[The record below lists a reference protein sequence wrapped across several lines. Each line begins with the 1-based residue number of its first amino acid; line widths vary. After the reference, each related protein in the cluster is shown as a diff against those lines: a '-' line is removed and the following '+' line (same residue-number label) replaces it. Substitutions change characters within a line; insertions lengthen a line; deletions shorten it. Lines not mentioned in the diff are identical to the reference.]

1 MSRTLQF
8 KRYSNT
14 ALLSITGAVGELIVD
29 TTNDTITVHDGT
41 TAGGTR
47 LATEIFVGK
56 SSFTQAAFNKANSAN
71 SLAQAAFNYA
81 NTIVSDSQIDN
92 VARIVANST
101 AIVANIVAAGLV
113 ATNTN
118 TAIALAGVQ
127 ASNSNISFLTGFSQG
142 AFDKANSAITVSQL
156 KSITAN
162 AATYAAFQSA
172 IAAL

>member
-14 ALLSITGAVGELIVD
+14 ALLSVTGAVGELIVD
-29 TTNDTITVHDGT
+29 TTNDTVTVHDGT

-47 LATEIFVGK
+47 LATEAFAGRN
-56 SSFTQAAFNKANSAN
+56 SFSQAAFNQANTAGTTANSALT
-71 SLAQAAFNYA
+71 LANYSIGVNNA
-81 NTIVSDSQIDN
+81 QNTTIGLAWSQ
-92 VARIVANST
+92 
-101 AIVANIVAAGLV
+101 
-113 ATNTN
+113 
-118 TAIALAGVQ
+118 
-127 ASNSNISFLTGFSQG
+127 
-142 AFDKANSAITVSQL
+142 ANSAITVSQL